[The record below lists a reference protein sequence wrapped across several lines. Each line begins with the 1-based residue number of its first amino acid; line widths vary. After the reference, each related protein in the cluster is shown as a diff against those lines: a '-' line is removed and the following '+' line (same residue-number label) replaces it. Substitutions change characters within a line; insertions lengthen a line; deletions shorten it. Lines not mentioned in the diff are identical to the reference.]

1 MIDKLRNQHPV
12 ARLCNLLDVAK
23 SGYQAWSSG
32 KVVPPRKLEDM
43 RLLVAHEPRIRRGVE
58 SMARRRLETNWQT
71 KVSLPG

>member
-1 MIDKLRNQHPV
+1 MIDTLRNQHPV

-43 RLLVAHEPRIRRGVE
+43 RLLVAIRAAHQKGRGIYGPKKIRDE
-58 SMARRRLETNWQT
+58 L
-71 KVSLPG
+71 